1 MVFYLKTDVM
11 KKILLAL
18 VAIMATFGTMKA
30 DKYTIDRSEL
40 PAQAQEM
47 LNEYFPKAKV
57 GMIKVDRHLLKKTD
71 YDVRLVNGT
80 KIEFNNAGKWTS
92 VDCKKKAVPDGLV
105 MKKIR
110 TYVTKN
116 CGGAFITKIE
126 NKFSGHEIVLSD
138 GVELKF
144 NKLGILTGTKLDD

>member
-1 MVFYLKTDVM
+1 MRR
-11 KKILLAL
+11 ILLAL
-18 VAIMATFGTMKA
+18 LAVMATFGTIRA
-30 DKYTIDRSEL
+30 DKYTIDRSNL
-40 PAQAQEM
+40 PQQAQDM
-47 LNEYFPKAKV
+47 LTEYFPKAKV
-57 GMIKVDRHLLKKTD
+57 GMIKVDKHLLKKTD

-92 VDCKKKAVPDGLV
+92 VDCKNKPVPDKLV

-110 TYVTKN
+110 NYVTKN
-116 CGGAFITKIE
+116 CNGAFITKIE
-126 NKFSGHEIVLSD
+126 NKLSGYELELSD